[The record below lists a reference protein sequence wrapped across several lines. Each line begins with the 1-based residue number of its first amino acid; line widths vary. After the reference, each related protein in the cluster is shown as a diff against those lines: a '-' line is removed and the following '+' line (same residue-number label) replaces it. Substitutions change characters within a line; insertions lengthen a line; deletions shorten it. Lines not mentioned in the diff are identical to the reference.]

1 MHGVD
6 GRTTG
11 DVLRLRNWLFLSRNS
26 MVAPNI
32 SEFRSQSYAY
42 YCGLAPA
49 NLKQQSSS
57 SRSLLCKHSFTIGQA
72 DSFRSGLIQLWFAVS
87 KEDSYYVCSLCLL
100 GQGHQIMSAYIRV
113 IFFPCTTH
121 PCGRQLK
128 DGTIDC
134 EMHVNKN
141 WTCFQ
146 YILRIIQLIKHL
158 AYT

>member
-6 GRTTG
+6 GRTQEMCLG
-11 DVLRLRNWLFLSRNS
+11 SEIGCSLAVILWLRQIS
-26 MVAPNI
+26 PNPGASPTHTI
-32 SEFRSQSYAY
+32 VVF
-42 YCGLAPA
+42 APA
-49 NLKQQSSS
+49 NLKQQSFS

-72 DSFRSGLIQLWFAVS
+72 DSFRSGLIQLWFSVS
-87 KEDSYYVCSLCLL
+87 EEDSYYVCSLCLL
-100 GQGHQIMSAYIRV
+100 GQGHQIMSAYIRM
-113 IFFPCTTH
+113 IFFPCVTH

-141 WTCFQ
+141 RTCFQ
-146 YILRIIQLIKHL
+146 YILRIIQSIKHL

>member
-1 MHGVD
+1 MHGVH

-11 DVLRLRNWLFLSRNS
+11 DALRLRNWLFLSGNS

-32 SEFRSQSYAY
+32 SQSRSQSCSH
-42 YCGLAPA
+42 YCGFAPA
-49 NLKQQSSS
+49 SLKQLSSS
-57 SRSLLCKHSFTIGQA
+57 SRSLLCKHSFTTGQA
-72 DSFRSGLIQLWFAVS
+72 DSFRSGLTQLWFSVS
-87 KEDSYYVCSLCLL
+87 EEDSYYVCSLCLL
-100 GQGHQIMSAYIRV
+100 GQGHQIMSAYIRM
-113 IFFPCTTH
+113 IFSPCAT
-121 PCGRQLK
+121 CGRQLK

-146 YILRIIQLIKHL
+146 YILRIIQSIKHL